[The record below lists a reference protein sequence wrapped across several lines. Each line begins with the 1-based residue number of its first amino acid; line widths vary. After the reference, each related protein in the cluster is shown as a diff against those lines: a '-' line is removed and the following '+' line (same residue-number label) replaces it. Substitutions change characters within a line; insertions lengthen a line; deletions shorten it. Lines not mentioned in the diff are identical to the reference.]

1 MFDNYKATVV
11 IAGEPHTL
19 TLLDTAG
26 QEGYDTLRPLTYPH
40 TDVFLICFS
49 VVDTASL
56 ANVQNIWVPEVTKHC
71 PETPYLLVGTK
82 IDLRE
87 DAPTLRELKAK
98 KEQPISSKEG
108 TSMAKKVKAV
118 KYVECSALTQV

>member
-1 MFDNYKATVV
+1 MFDNFKANVV

-19 TLLDTAG
+19 TIIDTG
-26 QEGYDTLRPLTYPH
+26 CRDTLRPLAYPH